1 MITELNI
8 VQAYEMLKVAQ
19 AAAYET
25 GEAAIEAKNTLELK
39 RLEGLADGTI
49 SGKNQAMR
57 DAAAAEL
64 LAADYAAGL
73 SNEHRMLVVLKKDLY
88 GGAWE
93 PMLDDLQNRLA
104 GKPYIFKLVNRI
116 KDDVDRIEEMRR
128 FEAENNVDLGDY
140 VEL

>member
-8 VQAYEMLKVAQ
+8 VQAYEMLKVTQ
-19 AAAYET
+19 AAAYEA

-64 LAADYAAGL
+64 LAADYAAVEQSEANARTARL
-73 SNEHRMLVVLKKDLY
+73 DLEL
-88 GGAWE
+88 ARADVSKAQA
-93 PMLDDLQNRLA
+93 LLRLA
-104 GKPYIFKLVNRI
+104 ELTH
-116 KDDVDRIEEMRR
+116 
-128 FEAENNVDLGDY
+128 GD
-140 VEL
+140 